1 MKKLTHKK
9 TTQKGTEK
17 SSISVIID
25 KRLDA
30 LSNTILFKKK
40 LEKANRIL
48 SEAGLPA

>member
-1 MKKLTHKK
+1 MKKSIDKK
-9 TTQKGTEK
+9 NASKGTAK
-17 SSISVIID
+17 ASVIID

-48 SEAGLPA
+48 AKAGLPA